1 MDNVRVMVCFR
12 GTGVQVHI
20 VNGGFSIFIFFFLTL
35 EGQVATLYIEVA
47 VNQQEESNV
56 VAALRSSTST
66 EAVWCT
72 FESPGRSH
80 MGLETGGY

>member
-1 MDNVRVMVCFR
+1 MDNVRVMVCFH
-12 GTGVQVHI
+12 GTGVQVRI
-20 VNGGFSIFIFFFLTL
+20 DNGGFSIFLFFLLTL

-47 VNQQEESNV
+47 VNQREESNV

-72 FESPGRSH
+72 FGSPGQSH